1 MCNARGRLRRLQK
14 KDVKKLDMSLMC
26 VGLCLFVCVC
36 ACVEEES
43 VESSKLYFP
52 CEAPFV
58 FIFPVEKIKK
68 KKDTASKLRSESR
81 RPRFSAR
88 GQKPLR
94 MVDMGSHDAQSAGK
108 SRIYIRPPVS

>member
-1 MCNARGRLRRLQK
+1 MCW
-14 KDVKKLDMSLMC
+14 VM
-26 VGLCLFVCVC
+26 FVCACVR

-68 KKDTASKLRSESR
+68 KKGYSLKA
-81 RPRFSAR
+81 PF
-88 GQKPLR
+88 
-94 MVDMGSHDAQSAGK
+94 
-108 SRIYIRPPVS
+108 

>member
-26 VGLCLFVCVC
+26 VGLCLCVLVCVRV
-36 ACVEEES
+36 CVEEES

-68 KKDTASKLRSESR
+68 KKGYSLKA
-81 RPRFSAR
+81 PF
-88 GQKPLR
+88 
-94 MVDMGSHDAQSAGK
+94 
-108 SRIYIRPPVS
+108 

>member
-1 MCNARGRLRRLQK
+1 
-14 KDVKKLDMSLMC
+14 MC
-26 VGLCLFVCVC
+26 VIVLEIDRNHPSFTFLVWLSSFSR
-36 ACVEEES
+36 EER
-43 VESSKLYFP
+43 K
-52 CEAPFV
+52 
-58 FIFPVEKIKK
+58 KK
-68 KKDTASKLRSESR
+68 KKDTASKLQSESR

>member
-58 FIFPVEKIKK
+58 FIFPVEKIKIK
-68 KKDTASKLRSESR
+68 KGYSLKA
-81 RPRFSAR
+81 PF
-88 GQKPLR
+88 
-94 MVDMGSHDAQSAGK
+94 
-108 SRIYIRPPVS
+108 

>member
-1 MCNARGRLRRLQK
+1 MCW
-14 KDVKKLDMSLMC
+14 VM
-26 VGLCLFVCVC
+26 FVCACVR

-68 KKDTASKLRSESR
+68 KGYSLKA
-81 RPRFSAR
+81 PF
-88 GQKPLR
+88 
-94 MVDMGSHDAQSAGK
+94 
-108 SRIYIRPPVS
+108 